1 MIIPGAS
8 DHLVEQQKQLNKLTA
23 SLFYTENRGPRKFG
37 KVVTGK
43 LDICVYI
50 ICKHTAGQAAKS

>member
-8 DHLVEQQKQLNKLTA
+8 DHLVEQQKQLIKLTA

-50 ICKHTAGQAAKS
+50 ICKHAAG